1 MAENEEKDVAGESKS
16 DKFKRLASKRV
27 VNAIQKIELITNL
40 AAPSYEYT
48 PEEVTKILTALQGSV
63 DKVKAAF
70 SSCTESK
77 SKSAVLVPVATELPV
92 APPIPMRIPGP
103 PN

>member
-1 MAENEEKDVAGESKS
+1 MRFCNGFKLTIAKKEAGVADNEEKDVVGENKS

-27 VNAIQKIELITNL
+27 VNAISKIELIANL

-48 PEEVTKILTALQGSV
+48 PEQVTKILTALQGSV

-70 SSCTESK
+70 SKQKIEKTVFS
-77 SKSAVLVPVATELPV
+77 L
-92 APPIPMRIPGP
+92 
-103 PN
+103 

>member
-27 VNAIQKIELITNL
+27 VNAIQKIELIANL
-40 AAPSYEYT
+40 SASSYEST
-48 PEEVTKILTALQGSV
+48 PEEVTKILTALQSSV

-70 SSCTESK
+70 SKQKIEKTAFK
-77 SKSAVLVPVATELPV
+77 L
-92 APPIPMRIPGP
+92 
-103 PN
+103 

>member
-1 MAENEEKDVAGESKS
+1 MADNKEKDAAGESKS

-48 PEEVTKILTALQGSV
+48 SEEVTKILAALQGSV

-70 SSCTESK
+70 SKQKIDKTVFK
-77 SKSAVLVPVATELPV
+77 L
-92 APPIPMRIPGP
+92 
-103 PN
+103 

>member
-1 MAENEEKDVAGESKS
+1 MAENEVDDVAGESKS

-40 AAPSYEYT
+40 AASSYEST
-48 PEEVTKILTALQGSV
+48 PEEVTKILAALQGSV

-70 SSCTESK
+70 SKQKIDKTVFK
-77 SKSAVLVPVATELPV
+77 L
-92 APPIPMRIPGP
+92 
-103 PN
+103 

>member
-1 MAENEEKDVAGESKS
+1 MSGAIKPVKTREESMAENEADDVAGESKS

-70 SSCTESK
+70 SKQKIEKTVFK
-77 SKSAVLVPVATELPV
+77 L
-92 APPIPMRIPGP
+92 
-103 PN
+103 

>member
-16 DKFKRLASKRV
+16 DKFKRLASKRA
-27 VNAIQKIELITNL
+27 VNAIQKIELLTNL

-70 SSCTESK
+70 SKQKIDKTVFK
-77 SKSAVLVPVATELPV
+77 L
-92 APPIPMRIPGP
+92 
-103 PN
+103 

>member
-1 MAENEEKDVAGESKS
+1 MADNEEKDVAGESKS

-27 VNAIQKIELITNL
+27 VNAVSKIELIANL

-48 PEEVTKILTALQGSV
+48 PEEVAKILGALQGSI

-70 SSCTESK
+70 SRQKIEKTVFK
-77 SKSAVLVPVATELPV
+77 L
-92 APPIPMRIPGP
+92 
-103 PN
+103 

>member
-1 MAENEEKDVAGESKS
+1 MAKNEVNDLAGESKS

-48 PEEVTKILTALQGSV
+48 SEEVAKILAALQGSV

-70 SSCTESK
+70 SKQKIEKTVFK
-77 SKSAVLVPVATELPV
+77 L
-92 APPIPMRIPGP
+92 
-103 PN
+103 

>member
-1 MAENEEKDVAGESKS
+1 MAENEAKNAAGETKG

-40 AAPSYEYT
+40 AGPGYEYT
-48 PEEVTKILTALQGSV
+48 PEEVAKILAALQGSV

-70 SSCTESK
+70 SRQKIEKTVFK
-77 SKSAVLVPVATELPV
+77 L
-92 APPIPMRIPGP
+92 
-103 PN
+103 

>member
-27 VNAIQKIELITNL
+27 VNAIQKIELIANL
-40 AAPSYEYT
+40 SASSYEST
-48 PEEVTKILTALQGSV
+48 PEEVTKILTAPQGSV

-70 SSCTESK
+70 SKQKIEKTVFK
-77 SKSAVLVPVATELPV
+77 L
-92 APPIPMRIPGP
+92 
-103 PN
+103 

>member
-1 MAENEEKDVAGESKS
+1 MAENENEVKNAAGESKS

-40 AAPSYEYT
+40 AASSYEST
-48 PEEVTKILTALQGSV
+48 PEEVAKILTALQGSV

-70 SSCTESK
+70 SKQKIDKTTFK
-77 SKSAVLVPVATELPV
+77 L
-92 APPIPMRIPGP
+92 
-103 PN
+103 

>member
-1 MAENEEKDVAGESKS
+1 MSESEEKNVAGESKS

-27 VNAIQKIELITNL
+27 VNAISKVELIANL
-40 AAPSYEYT
+40 AGSSYEYT

-70 SSCTESK
+70 SKQKIEKT
-77 SKSAVLVPVATELPV
+77 VFTL
-92 APPIPMRIPGP
+92 
-103 PN
+103 

>member
-1 MAENEEKDVAGESKS
+1 MADNEEKEVAGESKS

-40 AAPSYEYT
+40 AGPGYEST
-48 PEEVTKILTALQGSV
+48 PEEVAKILAALQASV

-70 SSCTESK
+70 SKQKIDKTVFK
-77 SKSAVLVPVATELPV
+77 L
-92 APPIPMRIPGP
+92 
-103 PN
+103 

>member
-1 MAENEEKDVAGESKS
+1 MAENEVNDVAGESKS

-27 VNAIQKIELITNL
+27 VNAIQKIELIANL

-48 PEEVTKILTALQGSV
+48 PEEVTKILIALQGSM

-70 SSCTESK
+70 SKQKIDKTVFK
-77 SKSAVLVPVATELPV
+77 L
-92 APPIPMRIPGP
+92 
-103 PN
+103 

>member
-27 VNAIQKIELITNL
+27 VNAIQKIELIANL
-40 AAPSYEYT
+40 SASSYEST
-48 PEEVTKILTALQGSV
+48 PEEVTKILTVLQGSV

-70 SSCTESK
+70 AKQKIEKTVFK
-77 SKSAVLVPVATELPV
+77 L
-92 APPIPMRIPGP
+92 
-103 PN
+103 

>member
-1 MAENEEKDVAGESKS
+1 MAENEVADVAGESKS

-48 PEEVTKILTALQGSV
+48 HEEVEKILTALQGSV

-70 SSCTESK
+70 SKQKIDKTVFK
-77 SKSAVLVPVATELPV
+77 L
-92 APPIPMRIPGP
+92 
-103 PN
+103 